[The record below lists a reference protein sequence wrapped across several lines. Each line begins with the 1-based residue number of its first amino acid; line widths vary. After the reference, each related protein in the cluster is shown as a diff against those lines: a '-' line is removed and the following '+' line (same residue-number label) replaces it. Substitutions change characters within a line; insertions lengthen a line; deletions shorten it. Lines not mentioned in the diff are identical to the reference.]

1 MNYFA
6 NLAKLGSLNAKPV
19 HLFLLA
25 LKSPSS
31 KSFMKAIDACA
42 EASLTQLEAIARER
56 YAVFLTKE
64 NEVELAHEQIT
75 ASYWKYQDWG
85 AYGKAVRMVQQY
97 AFLKT
102 STRKQTN
109 TVTSSEQSG
118 RKKTINVN
126 TTMRGSLV
134 DN

>member
-1 MNYFA
+1 
-6 NLAKLGSLNAKPV
+6 
-19 HLFLLA
+19 
-25 LKSPSS
+25 
-31 KSFMKAIDACA
+31 MKAIDACA
-42 EASLTQLEAIARER
+42 EVSLTQLEAIARVR

-118 RKKTINVN
+118 RKKTMNVN